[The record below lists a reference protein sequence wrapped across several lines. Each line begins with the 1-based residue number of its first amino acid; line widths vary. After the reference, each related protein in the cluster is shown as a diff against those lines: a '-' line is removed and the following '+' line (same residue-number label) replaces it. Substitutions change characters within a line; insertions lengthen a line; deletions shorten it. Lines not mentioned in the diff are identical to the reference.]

1 MIQRPLADWRCSC
14 TPRRANDL
22 APETRVEKAPD
33 AVRRSAIAGRTPT
46 TLAAIRAPAHCA
58 WYDVR
63 MRGFASHRQLP
74 SAAVRTVPTDLGEPS
89 PSGCAKTI
97 TVSPARRVGTS
108 PESRIPR
115 P

>member
-1 MIQRPLADWRCSC
+1 M
-14 TPRRANDL
+14 
-22 APETRVEKAPD
+22 

-46 TLAAIRAPAHCA
+46 TLAALRPPAHCA
-58 WYDVR
+58 AYDVR
-63 MRGFASHRQLP
+63 MRGFASQRQLP
-74 SAAVRTVPTDLGEPS
+74 SAAVRTVATDLGDPS

-97 TVSPARRVGTS
+97 TVSPARRVGTN